1 MATWHIFYNN
11 STKLITWS
19 TNGLVD
25 DSIKTEQANAGLAYL
40 SKDTEVIPSDNDF
53 WINSDG
59 TDIVEKSIFDLT
71 FSTITPALD
80 DVVNVTGVPAGTQ
93 IWLDEV
99 SQGTMSDTTL
109 TLTAQEAGT
118 FTVLLKKQYYY
129 NYTQSITVKSFHMQ

>member
-109 TLTAQEAGT
+109 TFTAVEPGKYTIKFTKVGHKDYSTKLTVGRLT
-118 FTVLLKKQYYY
+118 
-129 NYTQSITVKSFHMQ
+129 

>member
-1 MATWHIFYNN
+1 MTTWHIFYNN

-59 TDIVEKSIFDLT
+59 TDIVEKSIFDQWANT
-71 FSTITPALD
+71 CH
-80 DVVNVTGVPAGTQ
+80 AG
-93 IWLDEV
+93 
-99 SQGTMSDTTL
+99 
-109 TLTAQEAGT
+109 
-118 FTVLLKKQYYY
+118 YY
-129 NYTQSITVKSFHMQ
+129 

>member
-1 MATWHIFYNN
+1 MGDVYRHIFYNN

-59 TDIVEKSIFDLT
+59 TDIVEKSKTFLHNQIKAQVLT
-71 FSTITPALD
+71 YLRILKFKTLELAL
-80 DVVNVTGVPAGTQ
+80 N
-93 IWLDEV
+93 LK
-99 SQGTMSDTTL
+99 TTHA
-109 TLTAQEAGT
+109 T
-118 FTVLLKKQYYY
+118 
-129 NYTQSITVKSFHMQ
+129 

>member
-1 MATWHIFYNN
+1 MTTWHIFYNN

-109 TLTAQEAGT
+109 T
-118 FTVLLKKQYYY
+118 FTSKNSEGSIIIYSSRARKIYYKIY
-129 NYTQSITVKSFHMQ
+129 KSRT